1 MIILLILSII
11 LLSIGLFLIYKA
23 NNIKNQ
29 RIEQINRQDKILQD
43 KKTQIALLEQ
53 EKNHLCTSIQ
63 QNEKRLNTLQA
74 IKENIN
80 QEVLKQEES
89 LKQHYQQ
96 KKQQINQKYQNYKTS
111 LQLEYQLK
119 EEENNIKLKQLTIKK
134 ESIESQ
140 IQEIK
145 KIYQAAAADR
155 IREKEKKDKQSFY
168 RINISDKQIS
178 DISKLQQWKHNLFDP
193 TIVAKIIWSS
203 YIIKPT
209 SNLCNRVLGSSSVC
223 GIYKITNIN
232 TGDVYIGQSVN
243 IADRFKQHIKCGL
256 GIDASPTNKLY
267 NNMQQFGVWNF
278 TFEVLQKCQRSKL
291 NDKERFWIDMYQSNK
306 IGMNIT
312 RGNK

>member
-53 EKNHLCTSIQ
+53 EENHLCTSIQ

-80 QEVLKQEES
+80 QEVLKQEGF

-96 KKQQINQKYQNYKTS
+96 KKQQIDQKYQNYKTS